1 MHDDFKLKNPLVFM
15 IYINKFSVSAFD
27 LERFTLDDNI
37 TRIFFHTEPKSSEEE
52 MRISLADEEIHDFR
66 MSLVMLCSNVGDGN
80 LVGK

>member
-66 MSLVMLCSNVGDGN
+66 MSLVMLCSNMGDGN

>member
-1 MHDDFKLKNPLVFM
+1 M

-27 LERFTLDDNI
+27 LERSTLDDNI
-37 TRIFFHTEPKSSEEE
+37 TRIYFHTEPKSSEEE

-66 MSLVMLCSNVGDGN
+66 MSLVMLCSNLGGGN

>member
-66 MSLVMLCSNVGDGN
+66 MSLVMLCSNVGGGN